1 MRAIQP
7 QDEILRL
14 ARLQPDQMQP
24 PVTVAPGVADSR
36 PGQVQHLP
44 RGGIVVTDMNAV
56 AVQTEGFRMDE
67 IARIAQTFPRATAGD
82 TEAKKRENTVFTRMA
97 EIKMAP
103 GERGG
108 NGGNGEGQNDAQGT
122 AGEVDVHGDAEI
134 YNDTRNVLYKACRRR
149 PRRTGLREDW
159 HI

>member
-67 IARIAQTFPRATAGD
+67 IARVAQTFPRAIAGD

-97 EIKMAP
+97 EIKM
-103 GERGG
+103 GSGCSWRC
-108 NGGNGEGQNDAQGT
+108 
-122 AGEVDVHGDAEI
+122 GD
-134 YNDTRNVLYKACRRR
+134 L
-149 PRRTGLREDW
+149 
-159 HI
+159 